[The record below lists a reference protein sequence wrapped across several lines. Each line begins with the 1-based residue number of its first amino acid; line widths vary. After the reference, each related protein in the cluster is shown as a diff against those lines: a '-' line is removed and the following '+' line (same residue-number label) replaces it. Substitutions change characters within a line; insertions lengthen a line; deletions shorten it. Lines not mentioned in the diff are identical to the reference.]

1 MTLSAVARLLGRL
14 SRFLRDLNAIQRGK
28 VGPRLYN
35 RAVGR
40 GANSVMRKVWK
51 R

>member
-1 MTLSAVARLLGRL
+1 MTVSGIARLLGRL
-14 SRFLRDLNAIQRGK
+14 ATFLRDVNAIQRGK
-28 VGPRLYN
+28 AGQRLYN